1 MPHRWCNSANLRR
14 QQIESGLDLTFN
26 EVLKPAFTKFITG
39 LNPKSILE
47 VGAGTGHL
55 SKELSQYNFEITAI
69 EPSSGMYKVAADV
82 LSGTNVNLINRT
94 LFDLPLTK
102 KYDLVFSNLVAHI
115 VDNLDSFLLS
125 IAIHLDSSGYLLF
138 SIPHPCFYNEYKQFF
153 GCDYNYMRSV
163 SKNVTFNITKDPDN
177 NISDVPYNH
186 RPLSTYINCIAQ
198 SGFSLGYFEEIY
210 PDEEIQRKYGTPW
223 KSPRYCIFMCKKL

>member
-102 KYDLVFSNLVAHI
+102 KYDLVFSNL
-115 VDNLDSFLLS
+115 
-125 IAIHLDSSGYLLF
+125 
-138 SIPHPCFYNEYKQFF
+138 
-153 GCDYNYMRSV
+153 
-163 SKNVTFNITKDPDN
+163 
-177 NISDVPYNH
+177 
-186 RPLSTYINCIAQ
+186 
-198 SGFSLGYFEEIY
+198 
-210 PDEEIQRKYGTPW
+210 
-223 KSPRYCIFMCKKL
+223 